1 MKYRLWCLAYTI
13 LLLLPQLLN
22 AQARVTTVGI
32 QFKPIFPVDFLGTGT
47 QTTDQNGVHF
57 DMTLH
62 SGFSTGMLIRHG
74 FSNLVAIEGGIN
86 YVKRNYDFNLSYSGN
101 YVSSGFT
108 IVGYEIPVSLL
119 AYIQLGEQ
127 LFMNASMGLCADMY
141 ASNVE
146 SSGDFYHVLSVRKNV
161 FQPAVIANLGWEWRT
176 VKSGYFYIGAS
187 FHAPFSYEYVTRIR
201 YEEGQV
207 TEEFYNTLSG
217 SYLTIDFRYFFHE
230 EPAKNK

>member
-1 MKYRLWCLAYTI
+1 
-13 LLLLPQLLN
+13 
-22 AQARVTTVGI
+22 
-32 QFKPIFPVDFLGTGT
+32 
-47 QTTDQNGVHF
+47 
-57 DMTLH
+57 
-62 SGFSTGMLIRHG
+62 
-74 FSNLVAIEGGIN
+74 
-86 YVKRNYDFNLSYSGN
+86 
-101 YVSSGFT
+101 
-108 IVGYEIPVSLL
+108 
-119 AYIQLGEQ
+119 
-127 LFMNASMGLCADMY
+127 
-141 ASNVE
+141 
-146 SSGDFYHVLSVRKNV
+146 VRKNV